1 MFRGTI
7 RGWSTMLKISFFNLF
22 AMYLK
27 ESTIRH
33 PDIFGLTDFSPI
45 ELVSQ
50 GYELVGDP
58 TDFHFYEKDY
68 VVGYHN
74 KKLNIVFKR
83 YFYLDENAGSGFS
96 VGKGASLISLLQ
108 YYKAVCLADGITEP
122 VFDFYFS
129 EDKKEGAVIVGDSA
143 VVRFNQW
150 SAKGQYSIVTI
161 ENDFSESAQF
171 QMTSTNAVKK
181 TMQAYGATLP
191 LSKSKRRKKSRAF
204 CELAKFLSV

>member
-1 MFRGTI
+1 
-7 RGWSTMLKISFFNLF
+7 MLKISFFTLF
-22 AMYLK
+22 IRYLK
-27 ESTIRH
+27 ASTVQH
-33 PDIFGLTDFSPI
+33 PDVFGLTDLSPI
-45 ELVSQ
+45 KLISQ

-58 TDFHFYEKDY
+58 ADFHFYEKDY

-83 YFYLDENAGSGFS
+83 YFYLDENAGNGFS

-108 YYKAVCLADGITEP
+108 YYKAVCLADGIAKP

-129 EDKKEGAVIVGDSA
+129 EDKKEGAVIVGGSV

-150 SAKGQYSIVTI
+150 CAKGQYSIVTI
-161 ENDFSESAQF
+161 ESDSSESAQF

-181 TMQAYGATLP
+181 TMQAYDATLP
-191 LSKSKRRKKSRAF
+191 LSKSKRRKKSSAF
-204 CELAKFLSV
+204 CGLAKFLSV

>member
-1 MFRGTI
+1 
-7 RGWSTMLKISFFNLF
+7 MLKISFFTLF
-22 AMYLK
+22 IRYLK
-27 ESTIRH
+27 ASTIQH
-33 PDIFGLTDFSPI
+33 PDVFGLTDFSPI

-50 GYELVGDP
+50 GYELVGDL

-96 VGKGASLISLLQ
+96 IGRGASLISLLQ
-108 YYKAVCLADGITEP
+108 GYKAVCLADGITEP

-129 EDKKEGAVIVGDSA
+129 EDKKEGAVIVGDS
-143 VVRFNQW
+143 VVIRFNQW

-161 ENDFSESAQF
+161 ESDFSESAQF

-181 TMQAYGATLP
+181 TMHVYDDKLP
-191 LSKSKRRKKSRAF
+191 LSKSKLRKKSSAF
-204 CELAKFLSV
+204 RRLAKLLST

>member
-1 MFRGTI
+1 
-7 RGWSTMLKISFFNLF
+7 MLRISFFTLF
-22 AMYLK
+22 IRYLK
-27 ESTIRH
+27 ASTVRH
-33 PDIFGLTDFSPI
+33 PDIFGLKDFSPT

-96 VGKGASLISLLQ
+96 IGRGTSLISLLKC
-108 YYKAVCLADGITEP
+108 YKAVCLADGIAEP

-129 EDKKEGAVIVGDSA
+129 EDKKEGAVIVGDSV

-150 SAKGQYSIVTI
+150 STKGQYSIVTI
-161 ENDFSESAQF
+161 ESDFSESELFSQV
-171 QMTSTNAVKK
+171 STNAVKS
-181 TMQAYGATLP
+181 TLHAYDYRLL
-191 LSKSKRRKKSRAF
+191 LSKPASRREPNAFSR
-204 CELAKFLSV
+204 LAKFLSIC

>member
-1 MFRGTI
+1 
-7 RGWSTMLKISFFNLF
+7 MLRISFFTLF
-22 AMYLK
+22 IRYLK
-27 ESTIRH
+27 ASTIRH
-33 PDIFGLTDFSPI
+33 PDIFGLKDFSPI

-96 VGKGASLISLLQ
+96 IGRGASLISLLKC
-108 YYKAVCLADGITEP
+108 YKAVCLADGMTEP

-129 EDKKEGAVIVGDSA
+129 EDKKEGAVILRDSV

-150 SAKGQYSIVTI
+150 STKGQYSIVTI
-161 ENDFSESAQF
+161 ESDFSESELFSQV
-171 QMTSTNAVKK
+171 STNAVKS
-181 TMQAYGATLP
+181 TLYAYDYHLL
-191 LSKSKRRKKSRAF
+191 LSKPTSRREPNAF
-204 CELAKFLSV
+204 NRLANFLSA

>member
-1 MFRGTI
+1 
-7 RGWSTMLKISFFNLF
+7 MLRISFFTLF
-22 AMYLK
+22 IRYLK
-27 ESTIRH
+27 ASTIRH
-33 PDIFGLTDFSPI
+33 PDTFGLKNFSPT

-96 VGKGASLISLLQ
+96 IGRGASLISLLKC
-108 YYKAVCLADGITEP
+108 YKAVCLADGIAEP

-129 EDKKEGAVIVGDSA
+129 EDKKEGAVILRDSV

-150 SAKGQYSIVTI
+150 STKGQYLIVTI
-161 ENDFSESAQF
+161 ESDFSESELFSQV
-171 QMTSTNAVKK
+171 STNAVKS
-181 TMQAYGATLP
+181 TLYAYDYNLL
-191 LSKSKRRKKSRAF
+191 LSKPTSRRKPNAF
-204 CELAKFLSV
+204 NRLANFLSIC

>member
-1 MFRGTI
+1 
-7 RGWSTMLKISFFNLF
+7 MLKISFFTLF
-22 AMYLK
+22 IRYLK
-27 ESTIRH
+27 TSTIRH
-33 PDIFGLTDFSPI
+33 PDIFGLKDFSPT

-96 VGKGASLISLLQ
+96 IGRGASLISLLKC
-108 YYKAVCLADGITEP
+108 YKAVCLADGIAEP

-129 EDKKEGAVIVGDSA
+129 EDKKEGAVILRDSV

-150 SAKGQYSIVTI
+150 STKGQYLIVTI
-161 ENDFSESAQF
+161 ESDFSESALFSQV
-171 QMTSTNAVKK
+171 STNAVKS
-181 TMQAYGATLP
+181 TLYAYDYRLL
-191 LSKSKRRKKSRAF
+191 LSKPTSRREPNAF
-204 CELAKFLSV
+204 NRLANFLSA

>member
-1 MFRGTI
+1 
-7 RGWSTMLKISFFNLF
+7 MLKISFFTLF
-22 AMYLK
+22 IRYLK
-27 ESTIRH
+27 ASIIRH
-33 PDIFGLTDFSPI
+33 PDIFGLKDFSPT

-96 VGKGASLISLLQ
+96 IGRGASLISLLKC
-108 YYKAVCLADGITEP
+108 YKAVCLADGIAEP

-129 EDKKEGAVIVGDSA
+129 EDKKEGAVILRDSV

-150 SAKGQYSIVTI
+150 STKGQYLIVTI
-161 ENDFSESAQF
+161 ESDFSESELFSQV
-171 QMTSTNAVKK
+171 STNAVKS
-181 TMQAYGATLP
+181 TLYAYDYRLL
-191 LSKSKRRKKSRAF
+191 LSKPTSRSEINALSR
-204 CELAKFLSV
+204 LAKCLSV

>member
-1 MFRGTI
+1 
-7 RGWSTMLKISFFNLF
+7 MLRISFFTLF
-22 AMYLK
+22 IRYLK
-27 ESTIRH
+27 ASTVRH
-33 PDIFGLTDFSPI
+33 PDIFGLKDFSPT

-96 VGKGASLISLLQ
+96 IGRGASLISLLKC
-108 YYKAVCLADGITEP
+108 YKAVCLADGIAEP

-129 EDKKEGAVIVGDSA
+129 EDKKEGAVILRDSV

-150 SAKGQYSIVTI
+150 STKGQYSIVTI
-161 ENDFSESAQF
+161 ESDFSESALF
-171 QMTSTNAVKK
+171 SNVSTNAVKS
-181 TMQAYGATLP
+181 TLYAYDYHLL
-191 LSKSKRRKKSRAF
+191 LSKPTSRREPNAF
-204 CELAKFLSV
+204 NRLANFLSIC

>member
-1 MFRGTI
+1 
-7 RGWSTMLKISFFNLF
+7 MLKISFFTLF
-22 AMYLK
+22 IRYLK
-27 ESTIRH
+27 ASTIRH
-33 PDIFGLTDFSPI
+33 PDIFGLKDFSPT

-96 VGKGASLISLLQ
+96 IGRGASIISLLKC
-108 YYKAVCLADGITEP
+108 YKAVCLADGIAEP

-129 EDKKEGAVIVGDSA
+129 EDKKEGAVILRDSV

-150 SAKGQYSIVTI
+150 STKGQYSIVTI
-161 ENDFSESAQF
+161 ESDFSESELFSQV
-171 QMTSTNAVKK
+171 STNAVKS
-181 TMQAYGATLP
+181 TLYAYDYHLL
-191 LSKSKRRKKSRAF
+191 LSKPTSRREPNAF
-204 CELAKFLSV
+204 NRLANFLSA

>member
-1 MFRGTI
+1 
-7 RGWSTMLKISFFNLF
+7 MLKISFFTLF
-22 AMYLK
+22 IRYLK
-27 ESTIRH
+27 TSTIRH
-33 PDIFGLTDFSPI
+33 PDIFGLKDFSPT

-96 VGKGASLISLLQ
+96 IGRGASLISLLKR
-108 YYKAVCLADGITEP
+108 YRAACLADGMTGP

-129 EDKKEGAVIVGDSA
+129 EDKKEGAVILRDSV

-150 SAKGQYSIVTI
+150 STKGQYSIVTI
-161 ENDFSESAQF
+161 ESDFSESALYSNV
-171 QMTSTNAVKK
+171 STNAVKN
-181 TMQAYGATLP
+181 TLYAYDYRLL
-191 LSKSKRRKKSRAF
+191 LSKLASRREPNAFSR
-204 CELAKFLSV
+204 LANFLSA

>member
-1 MFRGTI
+1 
-7 RGWSTMLKISFFNLF
+7 
-22 AMYLK
+22 MYLK

-33 PDIFGLTDFSPI
+33 PGIFGLKDFSPT
-45 ELVSQ
+45 ELISQ
-50 GYELVGDP
+50 EYELVGEP
-58 TDFHFYEKDY
+58 ADFHFYEKDY

-74 KKLNIVFKR
+74 KKLDIVFKH

-161 ENDFSESAQF
+161 ESDFSESAQF
-171 QMTSTNAVKK
+171 QMPSTNAVKK
-181 TMQAYGATLP
+181 TMQAYGTTLP

>member
-1 MFRGTI
+1 
-7 RGWSTMLKISFFNLF
+7 MLKISFFTLF
-22 AMYLK
+22 IRYLK
-27 ESTIRH
+27 TSTIRH
-33 PDIFGLTDFSPI
+33 PDIFGLKDFSPT

-96 VGKGASLISLLQ
+96 IGRGASLISLLKC
-108 YYKAVCLADGITEP
+108 YKAVCLADGIAEP

-129 EDKKEGAVIVGDSA
+129 EDKKEGAVIVGDSV

-150 SAKGQYSIVTI
+150 STKGQYSIVTI
-161 ENDFSESAQF
+161 ESDFSESALFSQV
-171 QMTSTNAVKK
+171 STNAVKS
-181 TMQAYGATLP
+181 TLHAYDYRLL
-191 LSKSKRRKKSRAF
+191 LSKPASRREPNALSR
-204 CELAKFLSV
+204 LANFLSA

>member
-1 MFRGTI
+1 
-7 RGWSTMLKISFFNLF
+7 MLRISFFTLF
-22 AMYLK
+22 IRYLK
-27 ESTIRH
+27 ASTVRH
-33 PDIFGLTDFSPI
+33 PDIFGLKDFSPT

-96 VGKGASLISLLQ
+96 IGRGASLISLLKC
-108 YYKAVCLADGITEP
+108 YKAVCLADGIAEP

-129 EDKKEGAVIVGDSA
+129 EDKKEGAVILRDSV

-150 SAKGQYSIVTI
+150 STKGQYSIVTI
-161 ENDFSESAQF
+161 ESDFSESALYSNV
-171 QMTSTNAVKK
+171 STNAVKS
-181 TMQAYGATLP
+181 TLYAYDYRLL
-191 LSKSKRRKKSRAF
+191 LSKPALRGKPNAF
-204 CELAKFLSV
+204 NRLANFLSA

>member
-1 MFRGTI
+1 
-7 RGWSTMLKISFFNLF
+7 MLRISFFSLF
-22 AMYLK
+22 IRYLK
-27 ESTIRH
+27 ASTVRH
-33 PDIFGLTDFSPI
+33 PDIFGLKDFSPT

-96 VGKGASLISLLQ
+96 IGRGASLISLLKC
-108 YYKAVCLADGITEP
+108 YKAVCLADGIAEP
-122 VFDFYFS
+122 AFDFYFS
-129 EDKKEGAVIVGDSA
+129 EDKKEGAMILRDSV

-150 SAKGQYSIVTI
+150 STKGQYSIVTI
-161 ENDFSESAQF
+161 ESDFSESALFSQV
-171 QMTSTNAVKK
+171 STNAVKS
-181 TMQAYGATLP
+181 TLHAYDYHLL
-191 LSKSKRRKKSRAF
+191 LSKPASRREPNAFSR
-204 CELAKFLSV
+204 LANFLSA

>member
-1 MFRGTI
+1 
-7 RGWSTMLKISFFNLF
+7 MLEISFFTLF
-22 AMYLK
+22 IRYLK
-27 ESTIRH
+27 ASTVQH
-33 PDIFGLTDFSPI
+33 PDIFGLTDFSPT

-83 YFYLDENAGSGFS
+83 YFYLDENGGSGFS
-96 VGKGASLISLLQ
+96 IGRGASLISLLKC
-108 YYKAVCLADGITEP
+108 YKAVCLADGIAEP

-129 EDKKEGAVIVGDSA
+129 EDKKEGAVILRDSV

-150 SAKGQYSIVTI
+150 STKGQYSIVTI
-161 ENDFSESAQF
+161 ESDFSESALF
-171 QMTSTNAVKK
+171 SNVSTNAVKS
-181 TMQAYGATLP
+181 TLYAYDYHLL
-191 LSKSKRRKKSRAF
+191 LSKPTSRREPNAFSR
-204 CELAKFLSV
+204 LANFLSA

>member
-1 MFRGTI
+1 
-7 RGWSTMLKISFFNLF
+7 MLKISFFTLF
-22 AMYLK
+22 IRYLK
-27 ESTIRH
+27 ASTVQH
-33 PDIFGLTDFSPI
+33 PDVFGLTDFSPI
-45 ELVSQ
+45 ALASQ

-74 KKLNIVFKR
+74 KNLNIVFKR

-96 VGKGASLISLLQ
+96 IGRGANLISLLKC
-108 YYKAVCLADGITEP
+108 YKAVCLADGITEP

-129 EDKKEGAVIVGDSA
+129 EDKKDGAIIVGDS
-143 VVRFNQW
+143 VVIRFNQW

-161 ENDFSESAQF
+161 ESDFSESGQF

-181 TMQAYGATLP
+181 TMHVYDDKLP
-191 LSKSKRRKKSRAF
+191 LSTSKLRKKSSAF
-204 CELAKFLSV
+204 RQLAKFLSI

>member
-1 MFRGTI
+1 
-7 RGWSTMLKISFFNLF
+7 MLRISFFSLF
-22 AMYLK
+22 IRYLK
-27 ESTIRH
+27 ASTVRH
-33 PDIFGLTDFSPI
+33 PDIFGLKDFSPT

-96 VGKGASLISLLQ
+96 IGRGASLISLLKC
-108 YYKAVCLADGITEP
+108 YKAVCLADGIAEP

-129 EDKKEGAVIVGDSA
+129 EDKKEGAVILRDSV

-150 SAKGQYSIVTI
+150 STKGQYLIVTI
-161 ENDFSESAQF
+161 ESDFSESALFSQV
-171 QMTSTNAVKK
+171 STNAVKS
-181 TMQAYGATLP
+181 TLYAYDYRLL
-191 LSKSKRRKKSRAF
+191 LSKLASRREPNAFSR
-204 CELAKFLSV
+204 LANFLSA